1 MMVQSGITEFGTVT
15 KNCWY
20 KVLWSEA
27 GVGFAVED
35 ELGEEAWLDLSEVED
50 YSFSDDPDYLSIL
63 NEPHG
68 ITGVK
73 HSIEKAPKKP
83 LSVLLDI
90 DIFRKA
96 SQMVMETSS
105 HASSI
110 HTLDSLEKEMK
121 RQTASLCESLKDIL
135 NNDPDYYG
143 HCSVGT
149 LNYCISFK
157 WVDEDIVELDISVHP
172 EMKGGMIVETD
183 IESIMEQL

>member
-1 MMVQSGITEFGTVT
+1 MMVKAG
-15 KNCWY
+15 KNESLKAREGEWY
-20 KVLWSEA
+20 KVQEEFED
-27 GVGFAVED
+27 GFRIRLVDGTPYFLYND
-35 ELGEEAWLDLSEVED
+35 EIAD
-50 YSFSDDPDYLSIL
+50 YSFFGDPNYLSVR

-73 HSIEKAPKKP
+73 HSIEKTPPKP
-83 LSVLLDI
+83 ISVLLDI

-121 RQTASLCESLKDIL
+121 RQTASLCESLEDIL

-143 HCSVGT
+143 HCFIGT
-149 LNYCISFK
+149 LNYRISFL
-157 WVDEDIVELDISVHP
+157 WMNEDLVELDISIHP
-172 EMKGGMIVETD
+172 EMKDGMIVETD

>member
-1 MMVQSGITEFGTVT
+1 MMVQSGITNHYAGIQ
-15 KNCWY
+15 KGKWY
-20 KVLWSEA
+20 KVDTKK
-27 GVGFAVED
+27 ED
-35 ELGEEAWLDLSEVED
+35 GYSLTGHPHFIYNEEVAD
-50 YSFSDDPDYLSIL
+50 YSFMDDLDHLSIR

-73 HSIEKAPKKP
+73 HSIEKAPAKP
-83 LSVLLDI
+83 TSVLLDI

-149 LNYCISFK
+149 LNYRISFL
-157 WVDEDIVELDISVHP
+157 WMDENTVELDISIHP
-172 EMKGGMIVETD
+172 EMKDGMIVETD